1 MSEHADL
8 AFVGGGVYT
17 VDAVRPWAEAIAV
30 RDGRVAFVGTD
41 RHVRER
47 CGPDTQVVEL
57 AGRMLLPSFQDAHV
71 HASAGGLNRATRV
84 DLSESHSLDD
94 YGRIIRAHADRAPNA
109 PWILGA
115 GWSLDVFPG
124 GVPTREQLD
133 AIEPGRPVFLLNR
146 DHHGAWANSRALE
159 LAGIDAS
166 TPDPPDG
173 RVERTGAGDPVGTLQ
188 EGAMSLVERVIPP
201 VDAADRERGVLA
213 AQEYL
218 HGLGIT
224 AWQEAIVGWS
234 YAGIPDSFE
243 AYRTVDGKGEL
254 TGRVVAALWLRR
266 GVPLDDQIEGFR
278 ERRALAAEDP
288 AGRFRAATIKIMYDG
303 VPENFTAA
311 MIEPYVGREPDAEG
325 GRGLSYFDAQDVKE
339 WTVRLDA
346 EGFQPHFHAIGD
358 RAVRETLDA
367 VEAAR
372 RANGMSD
379 TRPHIAHIQF
389 VHPDDRPRFR
399 SLGVSGNA
407 QMLWAQ
413 MDAQL
418 SELTLPFVG
427 EQRSEWMYP
436 FGSLLAHGAQLA
448 AGSDWPISTADPLQ
462 QMHVG
467 VNRSAPPDYAF
478 ATEEGNAAG
487 PMLPQER
494 ITLQAAIAAFT
505 AGSAHVNHLDET
517 GVIRPGSIADL
528 VVLDRN
534 LFAHPAAEVG
544 SAKVDMTFVDGR
556 LVYERAGGG

>member
-1 MSEHADL
+1 MSERTDL

-17 VDAVRPWAEAIAV
+17 VDADREWAEAVAV
-30 RDGRVAFVGTD
+30 RGGRIAAVGTD
-41 RHVRER
+41 RDIREL
-47 CGPDTQVVEL
+47 CGPDTHVVEL
-57 AGRMLLPSFQDAHV
+57 GGRMLLPGFQDAHV

-84 DLSESHSLDD
+84 DLSESHSLED
-94 YGRIIRAHADRAPNA
+94 YARILRAYADRAPNA

-133 AIEPGRPVFLLNR
+133 AIVPDRPVFLLNR
-146 DHHGAWANSRALE
+146 DHHGAWANSRGLE
-159 LAGIDAS
+159 LAGVDAT

-173 RVERTGAGDPVGTLQ
+173 RVERTPDGEPLGTLQ
-188 EGAMSLVERVIPP
+188 EGAMTLVERVIPP
-201 VDAADRERGVLA
+201 VDQADRERGVLA

-234 YAGIPDSFE
+234 YPGVPDCFD
-243 AYRTVDGKGEL
+243 AYRTLDGKGEL

-266 GVPLDDQIEGFR
+266 GVPLDEQIEGFR
-278 ERRALAAEDP
+278 DRRALAAEDP
-288 AGRFRAATIKIMYDG
+288 NGRFRASTIKIMYDG
-303 VPENFTAA
+303 VCENFTAA
-311 MIEPYVGREPDAEG
+311 MLEPYLGTAAAG
-325 GRGLSYFDAQDVKE
+325 SSGLTYFDAGDVRE
-339 WTVRLDA
+339 WTIRLDA

-358 RAVRETLDA
+358 RGVRDALDA

-379 TRPHIAHIQF
+379 TRPHVAHIQV
-389 VHPDDRPRFR
+389 VHPDDRPRFGA
-399 SLGVSGNA
+399 LGVSANA

-413 MDAQL
+413 TDGQMT
-418 SELTLPFVG
+418 ELTIPFLG
-427 EQRSEWMYP
+427 EPRSDWQYP
-436 FGSLLAHGAQLA
+436 FGSLLANGARLA

-467 VNRSAPPDYAF
+467 VNRSAPPGYAF
-478 ATEEGNAAG
+478 ATEGAAAE
-487 PMLPQER
+487 PLLPHER

-505 AGSAHVNHLDET
+505 AGSAHVNHLDDT
-517 GVIRPGSIADL
+517 GVIRAGAIADL

-534 LFAHPAAEVG
+534 LFERPADEIG
-544 SAKVDMTFVDGR
+544 SAGVDMTFVDGR
-556 LVYERAGGG
+556 LVYERPGAA